1 MVQEEET
8 PKCSNSNNSGGGR
21 SSKKQK
27 QKKVPQRGLGVAQ
40 LEKIRLE
47 EQKKDGSMILTS
59 ASTPISSPP
68 KPSNHSA
75 SVPIPNYQS
84 YSTSSIPCPSD
95 ISSPNSILR
104 PQNTDIFN
112 SNTIPFVNSLGW
124 QSVSVQGHGNMPKIW
139 NSYDFDLEKETTC
152 GIDPGLAFRS
162 SLNLPFES
170 NSIWPLPSL
179 TQRVQ
184 YQQPPPPPPMVNV
197 SSTSSSSSLQNLH
210 MELPSNQSYYGNY
223 TPIWPAEEK
232 MVGMKRPYPFAL
244 DNPPGPSFPSKF
256 PPIVH
261 PIGRS
266 DESFSFGNAGTFNF
280 TLANPNFREGPLCSD
295 SISEPKPNSK
305 KIVKENAVSRG
316 DFLTLGPPTTTL
328 TCQNSKLEPP
338 SAYLALHNYGNLDFD
353 SLPYQHGRSNC

>member
-1 MVQEEET
+1 
-8 PKCSNSNNSGGGR
+8 
-21 SSKKQK
+21 
-27 QKKVPQRGLGVAQ
+27 
-40 LEKIRLE
+40 
-47 EQKKDGSMILTS
+47 
-59 ASTPISSPP
+59 
-68 KPSNHSA
+68 
-75 SVPIPNYQS
+75 
-84 YSTSSIPCPSD
+84 
-95 ISSPNSILR
+95 
-104 PQNTDIFN
+104 
-112 SNTIPFVNSLGW
+112 
-124 QSVSVQGHGNMPKIW
+124 MPKIW
-139 NSYDFDLEKETTC
+139 NSYDFDLEKETAC

-261 PIGRS
+261 PLADQMNHFHLAMQAHSIS
-266 DESFSFGNAGTFNF
+266 LLP
-280 TLANPNFREGPLCSD
+280 TL
-295 SISEPKPNSK
+295 ISEPKPNSK

-353 SLPYQHGRSNC
+353 SLPYQGSMEDPTVEPGPSVPNDLQPYYSFLPPAIMQIGPPTKTTSNCSGGDAVENVDLNLKL